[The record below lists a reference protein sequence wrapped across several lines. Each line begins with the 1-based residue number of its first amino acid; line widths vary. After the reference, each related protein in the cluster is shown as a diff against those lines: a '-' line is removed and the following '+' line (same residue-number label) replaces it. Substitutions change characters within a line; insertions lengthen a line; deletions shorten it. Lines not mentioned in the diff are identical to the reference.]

1 MNRKYFLPVF
11 VALFLF
17 NSVFTSLFSQEKEL
31 DSIRTIVANS
41 SKSKEDR
48 FNKIMELAS
57 IYRKYQPRLEKVVEG
72 FDEDY
77 LQYGVE
83 ALKWA
88 EEYGSPKQLAQARR
102 FEIDYYRYL
111 YLIIDKNNL
120 DLVFKGQQMI
130 SEGIFYSL
138 EDEFVVYRELTDL
151 YNEKQFFKEFLELVT
166 KKFDLARQL
175 KKPFSESFW
184 EYSAIGTIYYKQQ
197 DYETARVYYK
207 KTLDAITSSDHDLFR
222 ASVNNNIALSYT
234 KEEKTDSAINYYN
247 KSLKIIESALLVTN
261 QYQTDHDIEH
271 LKNVIKS
278 NISYLGVKKGEYD
291 MAITAIKKELFSGKM
306 KKEPSTIVQAYNK
319 LGEIYY
325 YKKQYVIAEKY
336 LDSARKSFIGGIHD
350 KDQINNLNHRAKIL
364 LATNKQY
371 EANKL
376 FRKAQQFEDS
386 ISIIKS
392 SRQTKIASV
401 LYETQAKETELQ
413 KQRLEL
419 VKQNEEILKK
429 EKTQIIYSVVLIVL
443 IASLLVFYWF
453 NRKIQYQKEQV
464 EAQKKLVDS
473 SLKEKE
479 ILLKEVHHRVKN
491 NLQVISSLLIKQGS
505 VSDDEQVKK
514 LMIDGQNRIKSMAM
528 VHQLLYQTEDFRNIN
543 LKEYTNLL
551 VNSISDSHQFKEMDI
566 TFKIHMEDIHSHI
579 DIAVPY
585 GLILN
590 ELLSN
595 CFEHGFTKGGPG
607 SITVTVNHLQNE
619 DYQLIVSDTGQGI
632 TENIDQKMKK
642 SLGINLVKGLAWQL
656 RGDLSFSNASQGSR
670 FEVTFQNNLK
680 NVS

>member
-1 MNRKYFLPVF
+1 
-11 VALFLF
+11 
-17 NSVFTSLFSQEKEL
+17 
-31 DSIRTIVANS
+31 
-41 SKSKEDR
+41 
-48 FNKIMELAS
+48 MELAS

-120 DLVFKGQQMI
+120 DIVFKGQQMI

-222 ASVNNNIALSYT
+222 ASINNNIALSYT

-261 QYQTDHDIEH
+261 QYQTNHDIEH

-278 NISYLGVKKGEYD
+278 NIAYLGVKKGEYD

-325 YKKQYVIAEKY
+325 YKKQYIIAEKY

-364 LATNKQY
+364 LATNKQD

-376 FRKAQQFEDS
+376 FRKAEQFEDS

-401 LYETQAKETELQ
+401 LYETQAKEAELQ

-429 EKTQIIYSVVLIVL
+429 EKAQIIYSVVLIIL
-443 IASLLVFYWF
+443 ITSLLGFYWF

-491 NLQVISSLLIKQGS
+491 NLQVVSSLLIKQGS
-505 VSDDEQVKK
+505 VSEDEQVKK

-566 TFKIHMEDIHSHI
+566 TLKIHMEDIHSHI

-595 CFEHGFTKGGPG
+595 CFEHGFAKGGPG

-632 TENIDQKMKK
+632 PENIDQKMKK

-656 RGDLSFSNASQGSR
+656 RGDLFFSNTSQGSR

>member
-1 MNRKYFLPVF
+1 MNRKYFLPLF
-11 VALFLF
+11 VALYLF
-17 NSVFTSLFSQEKEL
+17 NGVFTSLFSQEKEL

-120 DLVFKGQQMI
+120 DIVFKGQHMI

-222 ASVNNNIALSYT
+222 ASINNNIALSYT

-247 KSLKIIESALLVTN
+247 KSLKIIESTLLVTN

-278 NISYLGVKKGEYD
+278 NIAYLGVKK
-291 MAITAIKKELFSGKM
+291 
-306 KKEPSTIVQAYNK
+306 
-319 LGEIYY
+319 
-325 YKKQYVIAEKY
+325 
-336 LDSARKSFIGGIHD
+336 
-350 KDQINNLNHRAKIL
+350 
-364 LATNKQY
+364 
-371 EANKL
+371 
-376 FRKAQQFEDS
+376 
-386 ISIIKS
+386 
-392 SRQTKIASV
+392 
-401 LYETQAKETELQ
+401 
-413 KQRLEL
+413 
-419 VKQNEEILKK
+419 
-429 EKTQIIYSVVLIVL
+429 
-443 IASLLVFYWF
+443 
-453 NRKIQYQKEQV
+453 
-464 EAQKKLVDS
+464 
-473 SLKEKE
+473 
-479 ILLKEVHHRVKN
+479 
-491 NLQVISSLLIKQGS
+491 
-505 VSDDEQVKK
+505 
-514 LMIDGQNRIKSMAM
+514 
-528 VHQLLYQTEDFRNIN
+528 
-543 LKEYTNLL
+543 
-551 VNSISDSHQFKEMDI
+551 
-566 TFKIHMEDIHSHI
+566 
-579 DIAVPY
+579 
-585 GLILN
+585 
-590 ELLSN
+590 
-595 CFEHGFTKGGPG
+595 
-607 SITVTVNHLQNE
+607 
-619 DYQLIVSDTGQGI
+619 
-632 TENIDQKMKK
+632 
-642 SLGINLVKGLAWQL
+642 
-656 RGDLSFSNASQGSR
+656 
-670 FEVTFQNNLK
+670 
-680 NVS
+680 